1 MVQSIFDTQ
10 DEKNSDDPWLSE
22 FSAIDPSIAPNRPDP
37 EPEFIPPPAAAQPQ
51 THFDPYAE
59 EPFGGFETVLRESRD
74 PWLPELP
81 DAEPQFAPSPYEPES
96 TAETA
101 RRSGLAWSLGI
112 MFFCSVAFMMLL
124 GWGADLVLGTAPWG
138 LVGGIVFGSVIG
150 FIQFFRL
157 SSRLFSP
164 SKKATEVKPLL
175 WQPDEDN
182 EHHRL

>member
-37 EPEFIPPPAAAQPQ
+37 EPEVMPPPVVAQPQ
-51 THFDPYAE
+51 RHFDPYAE
-59 EPFGGFETVLRESRD
+59 EPYDGYETVVSE
-74 PWLPELP
+74 PWAPPETSQSETEFVP
-81 DAEPQFAPSPYEPES
+81 PPYEPES

-101 RRSGLAWSLGI
+101 RRSGMAWSLGI

-138 LVGGIVFGSVIG
+138 LVVGIVFGSFIG

-157 SSRLFSP
+157 SSQLF
-164 SKKATEVKPLL
+164 KASNKTNEVKPLL
-175 WQPDEDN
+175 LRPDEDN
-182 EHHRL
+182 EHGGL